1 MKPSHGLAVVII
13 VVGAACGDGSGPQAA
28 PTVTAV
34 SPNHGPLVGGTS
46 VTITGTNFTNITGVT
61 FGGAALLNVTAV
73 SQTQITGVTPP
84 GPATGAQDV
93 VVTSSNRGTGHCA
106 TCFSFTQFPGPL
118 ALQLLANADSSLP
131 LGALLIRIEG
141 QPVSAIVSA
150 ATVPWSSTGSPT
162 HMIVTGNL
170 GPGSLLAMIQVADT
184 QEAVRTLYRATVQQ
198 ATARRSNRYAQL
210 NAGDYHITISKVP

>member
-1 MKPSHGLAVVII
+1 
-13 VVGAACGDGSGPQAA
+13 
-28 PTVTAV
+28 
-34 SPNHGPLVGGTS
+34 
-46 VTITGTNFTNITGVT
+46 
-61 FGGAALLNVTAV
+61 
-73 SQTQITGVTPP
+73 
-84 GPATGAQDV
+84 
-93 VVTSSNRGTGHCA
+93 
-106 TCFSFTQFPGPL
+106 
-118 ALQLLANADSSLP
+118 LANADSSLP